1 MSGILTCVKVSL
13 VCFLCDLLIV
23 VVGGTLNGQS
33 ILEINIELSRCGIF
47 WNKAVL

>member
-13 VCFLCDLLIV
+13 VCFLCDLLS

-47 WNKAVL
+47 WKKAVL